1 VLTDA
6 QRSVVSSQRELLHDL
21 RGHLTTLEAQP
32 DDVKIV
38 SDSLS
43 QLDEMFMVCVVGEF
57 NAGKSSLINALIGER
72 CLKEGVT
79 PTTSQVCILSF
90 NDDGDSSAA
99 MEASNAERAARAA
112 AAARKAAAAA
122 AAAQASAAVSDG
134 DGGAEGAE
142 EGAPRESGAVEGIEK
157 PVAEGGDP
165 TADIVATRRLP
176 VPWLSDAV
184 IVDTPGTNAIVEGH
198 TQLTEDIIPRCDM
211 VLFVTS
217 ADRPFSESEHGFLE
231 RIWQWRKKVVV
242 VLNKV
247 DLFETAADREEV
259 ESFVLSNATKLLGE
273 KPPLFGVSTRRAF
286 RSKEHSSAQLLAGAP
301 ARSAEEEGD
310 AATALAEAGDRFEAL
325 ERYLVETLS
334 TNERVELKLRNPLGV
349 ALRVVGKCVAA
360 HRPVSTVAHA
370 TRFVHRGPRAPC
382 SCSRCRAHRLPPP
395 SRAFSLSHS
404 FPNPTASRY
413 EAVAETRGGVLRED
427 VETLQIIDDQLSM
440 YADDMRRE
448 VVLQRHA
455 IENVLTRMV
464 ERCDD
469 FLDAKLQL
477 RNIPSL
483 AWSPK
488 GLQVRR
494 ARARRSQAPFLLH
507 SLRPR
512 SLYRRHPS
520 CCTP

>member
-1 VLTDA
+1 MRAGRAILRHRRGLSGDAAASGAFVLSEG

-38 SDSLS
+38 SDSLI

-57 NAGKSSLINALIGER
+57 NAGKSSLINALLGER

-90 NDDGDSSAA
+90 NEDGDSAA
-99 MEASNAERAARAA
+99 EASNAAGAA
-112 AAARKAAAAA
+112 AAVQKAAAAT
-122 AAAQASAAVSDG
+122 AAAQAGAAAPEG
-134 DGGAEGAE
+134 GGGAEGAE
-142 EGAPRESGAVEGIEK
+142 EGAPREGGAVEGVEK

-247 DLFETAADREEV
+247 DLFESTEDREEV

-273 KPPLFGVSTRRAF
+273 EPPLFGVSTRRAF
-286 RSKEHSSAQLLAGAP
+286 RSKERTSAELLAGAP
-301 ARSAEEEGD
+301 PPSAEEEGD
-310 AATALAEAGDRFEAL
+310 AATVLAEAGDRFEAL
-325 ERYLVETLS
+325 ERYLVEALS

-349 ALRVVGKCVAA
+349 AQRVVSKCV
-360 HRPVSTVAHA
+360 V
-370 TRFVHRGPRAPC
+370 G
-382 SCSRCRAHRLPPP
+382 
-395 SRAFSLSHS
+395 AFS
-404 FPNPTASRY
+404 N
-413 EAVAETRGGVLRED
+413 
-427 VETLQIIDDQLSM
+427 
-440 YADDMRRE
+440 
-448 VVLQRHA
+448 
-455 IENVLTRMV
+455 
-464 ERCDD
+464 
-469 FLDAKLQL
+469 
-477 RNIPSL
+477 
-483 AWSPK
+483 
-488 GLQVRR
+488 
-494 ARARRSQAPFLLH
+494 
-507 SLRPR
+507 
-512 SLYRRHPS
+512 LYS
-520 CCTP
+520 